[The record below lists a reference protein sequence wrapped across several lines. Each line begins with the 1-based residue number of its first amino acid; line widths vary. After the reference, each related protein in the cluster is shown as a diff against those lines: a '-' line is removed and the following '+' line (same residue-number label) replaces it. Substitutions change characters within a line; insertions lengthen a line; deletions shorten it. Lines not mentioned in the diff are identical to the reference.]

1 MGIESNVAPV
11 APVVSPFAKIIS
23 GLNTLSVAIR
33 YGDDSADYTVD
44 NAALMSSYSEAL
56 KASGLHG
63 AMLDGVVKGL
73 RQVATEAGVTKLTGA
88 FLLSPIAGRTDVPS
102 TCPTEYWEPLKAWF
116 QNGQDEATKAARLAK
131 SEGDTLTPIQHAL
144 LSTGDK
150 SVATVMGNLSGRI
163 DRENKAA
170 DAPKTNLP
178 KHWTAAVIKR
188 YTKLI
193 AALKKESESKDF
205 TAEKPDRDVVE
216 ACVTIKEMERLAE
229 YMVKILQDTKYE
241 DKD

>member
-1 MGIESNVAPV
+1 MKIESNVAPV
-11 APVVSPFAKIIS
+11 ASPFAKIIS

-44 NAALMSSYSEAL
+44 NAALMSSYSESV

-116 QNGQDEATKAARLAK
+116 QDGQDEATRAARLAK
-131 SEGDTLTPIQHAL
+131 SEGDTLTPFQHAL
-144 LSTGDK
+144 LVTGDK
-150 SVATVMGNLSGRI
+150 SVATVMSNLSARI
-163 DRENKAA
+163 DRDNKAA
-170 DAPKTNLP
+170 DAPKINLP
-178 KHWTAAVIKR
+178 KHWSAASIQR
-188 YTKLI
+188 FTKLI
-193 AALKKESESKDF
+193 AALKKESESKNF

-216 ACVTIKEMERLAE
+216 GILTIKEMAALAE
-229 YMVKILQDTKYE
+229 KMVKLLQDTKYE
-241 DKD
+241 G

>member
-1 MGIESNVAPV
+1 MKIESNVAPV
-11 APVVSPFAKIIS
+11 ASPFAKIIS

-44 NAALMSSYSEAL
+44 NAALMSSHSDSL

-73 RQVATEAGVTKLTGA
+73 REMATEAGVTKLTGA
-88 FLLSPIAGRTDVPS
+88 FLLSPIAGRTDRPS
-102 TCPTEYWEPLKAWF
+102 TCPTEHWEPLKGWF
-116 QNGQDEATKAARLAK
+116 QDGQDEATKAARLAK
-131 SEGDTLTPIQHAL
+131 SEGDTLTPIQQAL

-150 SVATVMGNLSGRI
+150 SVATVMGNLSGKI

-170 DAPKTNLP
+170 DAPKNNLP
-178 KHWTAAVIKR
+178 KHWTAAAIQR
-188 YTKLI
+188 NTKLI
-193 AALKKESESKDF
+193 AALKKESESKNF

-216 ACVTIKEMERLAE
+216 MILTNKRIIAEIEAKIKL
-229 YMVKILQDTKYE
+229 LQATNYE
-241 DKD
+241 G

>member
-1 MGIESNVAPV
+1 MKIESNVAPV
-11 APVVSPFAKIIS
+11 ASPFAKIIS

-44 NAALMSSYSEAL
+44 NAALMSSHSDSL

-73 RQVATEAGVTKLTGA
+73 REMATEAGVTKLTGA
-88 FLLSPIAGRTDVPS
+88 FLLSPIAGRTDRPS
-102 TCPTEYWEPLKAWF
+102 TCPTEHWEPLKGWF
-116 QNGQDEATKAARLAK
+116 QDGQDEATKAARLAK

-150 SVATVMGNLSGRI
+150 SVATVMGNLSGKI

-170 DAPKTNLP
+170 DAPKNNLP
-178 KHWTAAVIKR
+178 KHWTAGAIQRNV
-188 YTKLI
+188 KLV
-193 AALKKESESKDF
+193 AALKKESESKNF

-216 ACVTIKEMERLAE
+216 MILTNERIIAEIEAKIKL
-229 YMVKILQDTKYE
+229 LQATNYE
-241 DKD
+241 G